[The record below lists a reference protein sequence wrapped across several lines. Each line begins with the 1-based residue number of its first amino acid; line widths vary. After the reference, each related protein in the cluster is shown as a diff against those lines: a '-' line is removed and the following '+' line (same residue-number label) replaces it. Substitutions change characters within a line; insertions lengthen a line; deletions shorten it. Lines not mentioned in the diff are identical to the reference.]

1 MAIQKILIVDDEM
14 LMRSFL
20 QETFKR
26 KNYEIYVAENG
37 SMAFDL
43 ISKED
48 FDLIIT
54 DIKMPIK
61 NGMEILEYAKE
72 KNPSCQVIMMTAHGT
87 IENAVEAMQKGAFN
101 YLIKPF
107 SFETIEML
115 VEQAENHLSLMKE
128 NQFLKKE
135 FLSQPFIAESP
146 FMKDLSKQLD
156 KIAKSQ
162 ASVFISGESGTGK
175 EVIAQAIHNL
185 SNRSKQNF
193 IRVNCAAI
201 PESLLESEFFGYEKG
216 AFTGANSKKEGRF
229 ELADKGTLLLDEIT
243 EIPLSLQPKLLRAIQ
258 EMEFERVGGTKP
270 IKVDIR
276 FIATSNRNMKEA
288 ISQGIFRED
297 LFYRLHVMP
306 IHIPP
311 LRERKEDILALTDY
325 FLQKFC
331 LENHKALKTF
341 SSEAK
346 EKLLSYP
353 WPGNVRELANI
364 IERTVVL
371 DFGSVIEKEHIHLDC
386 IHDLNNDPQTD
397 LSSHVGS
404 SLLEMEKKLILAT
417 LQKEKNKQKV
427 ADILGISMK
436 TLRTKLKTYEESY
449 YQTTIFDES
458 KK

>member
-26 KNYEIYVAENG
+26 KNYEIYTAENG
-37 SMAFDL
+37 GVAFDL
-43 ISKED
+43 LSKED
-48 FDLIIT
+48 FDLVIT

-61 NGMEILEYAKE
+61 GGMEILEYAKE
-72 KNPSCQVIMMTAHGT
+72 RNPACQVIMMTAHGT
-87 IENAVEAMQKGAFN
+87 IENAIEAMQKGAFN

-115 VEQAENHLSLMKE
+115 VEQAGEHATLMKE
-128 NQFLKKE
+128 NLFLKKE
-135 FLSQPFIAESP
+135 FFSQPFIAESP
-146 FMKDLSKQLD
+146 FMKDLMNQLD

-185 SNRSKQNF
+185 SNQCKQNF

-216 AFTGANSKKEGRF
+216 AFTGANNKKEGRF

-270 IKVDIR
+270 VKVDIR

-288 ISQGIFRED
+288 ISQGLFRED

-311 LRERKEDILALTDY
+311 LRERKEDVLALAEY
-325 FLQKFC
+325 FLKKFC
-331 LENHKALKTF
+331 LENHKPLKAL
-341 SSEAK
+341 SSSAK

-371 DFGSVIEKEHIHLDC
+371 DFGSTIEKEHIHLDC
-386 IHDLNNDPQTD
+386 IHDLSPKEDIAPFI
-397 LSSHVGS
+397 GI
-404 SLLEMEKKLILAT
+404 SLAQMEKKLILAT
-417 LQKEKNKQKV
+417 ISKEKQKQKV
-427 ADILGISMK
+427 ADLLGISMK
-436 TLRTKLKTYEESY
+436 TLRTKLKSYEEGY
-449 YQTTIFDES
+449 YQTTIFDQT
-458 KK
+458 KP